1 MTNNCDLP
9 PWPASDAIL
18 IWPFVCW
25 LYHQGIPVR
34 IADMIKSR
42 SAAMSEERKAWIESG
57 HSLPLKI
64 QSASFQ
70 RIVDKHS
77 KSVPPPARQTDTPG
91 AGLGGGRAAGACLG
105 PLATA

>member
-1 MTNNCDLP
+1 MTSNCDLP
-9 PWPASDAIL
+9 PWPASDATP
-18 IWPFVCW
+18 IWPLVCW

-77 KSVPPPARQTDTPG
+77 KSVPPPARQTPPVQ
-91 AGLGGGRAAGACLG
+91 AWGGGGQQG
-105 PLATA
+105 LAWAP